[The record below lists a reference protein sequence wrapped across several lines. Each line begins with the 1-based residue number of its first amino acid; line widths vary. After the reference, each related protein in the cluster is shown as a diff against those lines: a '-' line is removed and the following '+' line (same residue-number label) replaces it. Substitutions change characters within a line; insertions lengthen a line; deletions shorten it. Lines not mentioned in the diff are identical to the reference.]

1 MTERICETWAGNL
14 AILSITF
21 YRIVSLSQ
29 NVCKE
34 QLTIVFLVP
43 FQEIMGL
50 FHYVWTPFTPSLN
63 IIILILNR

>member
-1 MTERICETWAGNL
+1 MTERISETWAGNL

-50 FHYVWTPFTPSLN
+50 FH
-63 IIILILNR
+63 